1 LFICFG
7 YNENIEEQILQKLV
21 VSESLVYV
29 YFKTSVVG
37 KRSMHVWLEV
47 WAGFWR
53 SGALSLVVNN
63 FLYMT
68 ENRYA
73 NKLLQEPV
81 MLFANQFNLRGK
93 S

>member
-1 LFICFG
+1 
-7 YNENIEEQILQKLV
+7 LQKLV
-21 VSESLVYV
+21 VNESLVYV
-29 YFKTSVVG
+29 YFKTSVFG

-63 FLYMT
+63 FMYMT

-73 NKLLQEPV
+73 NKLYLMKRLTNKQYIFGQEPCTEIRV
-81 MLFANQFNLRGK
+81 SIAYHQI
-93 S
+93 